1 MALDTDDVLNP
12 IINILKANTGTLATS
27 LTTANHIN
35 LIKEGDA
42 RETPVQLTSYPCILI
57 KLTREEEEFAQ
68 LGQRKN
74 KHELVFEIMPF
85 VYSTQNNTTAVKD
98 IRKLTKNI
106 KKVLKDNITLTT
118 TANVLWSLPET
129 VDYIIG
135 DLDGVFIDGSI
146 ISFRTFH
153 LST

>member
-1 MALDTDDVLNP
+1 MALDTDDVITP

-35 LIKEGDA
+35 LIEEGDA
-42 RETPVQLTSYPCILI
+42 RSVPVQLTLYPCILV
-57 KLTREEEEFAQ
+57 KLAREEEEFAQ
-68 LGQRKN
+68 FGERKN
-74 KHELVFEIMPF
+74 KHELEFEIMPF
-85 VYSTQNNTTAVKD
+85 VYSTESSKTSLKD

-106 KKVLKDNITLTT
+106 KKVLKDNILLTS

-129 VDYIIG
+129 VDYFPG
-135 DLDGVFIDGSI
+135 DLDGTFISGSLI
-146 ISFRTFH
+146 GFRTFH